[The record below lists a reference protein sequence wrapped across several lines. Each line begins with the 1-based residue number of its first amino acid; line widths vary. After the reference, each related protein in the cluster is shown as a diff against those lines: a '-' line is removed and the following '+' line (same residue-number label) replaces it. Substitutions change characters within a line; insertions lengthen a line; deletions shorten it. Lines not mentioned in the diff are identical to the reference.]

1 MKPARF
7 SYTAPETL
15 QGVLAAL
22 AEYGDEAKV
31 LAGGQSLVPMM
42 NFRLARPGVIVDI
55 GRLAAA
61 EGSNGADGSLSSITV
76 DGSTLRI
83 GARVTHR
90 QLEFLPAEAPAEA
103 EDSGTVP
110 VAGPLGEVLRGVARW
125 VGHLPI
131 RVRGTFGGSIAHA
144 DPAAEW
150 CILAQTLGAEMVA
163 RSNRGQRVIPAGD
176 FFETVFTTSLEPEEL
191 LTEVR
196 LPLLGEDWRV
206 GFCEFARR
214 AGDFAVVAVLCA
226 LRLSDGRIAEAR
238 LGAGGVAGTSIR
250 LPAAEEVLLGA
261 EPGEEV
267 FAAAA
272 AAAAG
277 EVDPAGDIHGSAE
290 YRRHLT
296 GVMVHRA
303 LAARSIPTPSSASS
317 K

>member
-15 QGVLAAL
+15 QGVLSAL

-61 EGSNGADGSLSSITV
+61 GGGNGADDSLSGITV

-90 QLEFLPAEAPAEA
+90 QLEFLQAEA
-103 EDSGTVP
+103 EDSGAGAVT
-110 VAGPLGEVLRGVARW
+110 GPLREVLRGVARW

-150 CILAQTLGAEMVA
+150 CVLAQTLGAEMVA
-163 RSNRGQRVIPAGD
+163 LSNRGPRVIPAGD

-214 AGDFAVVAVLCA
+214 AGDFAVVAALCA
-226 LRLSDGRIAEAR
+226 FRLSNGRIAEAR
-238 LGAGGVAGTSIR
+238 IGAGGVAGTPIR
-250 LPAAEEVLLGA
+250 LPAAEKVLLGA

-303 LAARSIPTPSSASS
+303 LAARSIPTPSSPLGR
-317 K
+317 